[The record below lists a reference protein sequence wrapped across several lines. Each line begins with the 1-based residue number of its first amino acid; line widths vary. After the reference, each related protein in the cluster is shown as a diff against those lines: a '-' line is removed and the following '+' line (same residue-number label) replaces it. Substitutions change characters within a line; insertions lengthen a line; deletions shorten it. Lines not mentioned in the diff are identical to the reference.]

1 MNRMSMFVFASLV
14 VFGVVADAQEKKPV
28 RDSTNIKINPGSV
41 GPTKDGLVP
50 MPLDPGEE
58 MLTIGVEKQPG
69 GAPLHTLKVILG
81 EKQKNGFSPVRGTY
95 EAGYVAGSGSSL
107 TRHRGIVR
115 GSIGEDG
122 RLQLILLRQ
131 RGDNALVWE
140 VAPHAKHGQLDGGVI
155 VFEGNILNIKNDDKN
170 DEMGWLTKF
179 ERNKALEETLT
190 EFGEGRALY
199 ERAKIE
205 ATADKK

>member
-81 EKQKNGFSPVRGTY
+81 EKQKNGFSPVRGT
-95 EAGYVAGSGSSL
+95 
-107 TRHRGIVR
+107 
-115 GSIGEDG
+115 
-122 RLQLILLRQ
+122 
-131 RGDNALVWE
+131 
-140 VAPHAKHGQLDGGVI
+140 
-155 VFEGNILNIKNDDKN
+155 
-170 DEMGWLTKF
+170 
-179 ERNKALEETLT
+179 
-190 EFGEGRALY
+190 
-199 ERAKIE
+199 
-205 ATADKK
+205 